1 MDNNFT
7 NRNNSCENED
17 DLFDSIRNLLT
28 NSKIKEMGYDYQ
40 EANNEKLEDNM
51 NVFKMVSDHY
61 YYENFHSDIL
71 RFFLCP
77 DEKHKEGTVFL
88 FAFIDYLNTSFKDK
102 IFIPKHNYESAIVE
116 REQREQREQGR
127 IDILIKSDATKHCVI
142 IENKMN
148 NASDTER
155 QLPKYYDAMVGNGY
169 TVDAIVYL
177 PLDVNK
183 RPDQLSWNETD
194 KQHVLPLL
202 CVLPAYQKTGISLV
216 DGWILPCIQKT
227 RNIDCISVLR
237 QYAEL
242 IKQLNKDIM
251 NDIILGKFYQ
261 FLKDEKE
268 NIDINTV
275 QSVQNFTNDLSTY
288 MAKRLLDH
296 YRQGDESKRDYE
308 AWNWHQKPQHF
319 GIIFHSENVWYKVDV
334 WSSIS
339 GYSIFVF
346 GQEKITNNRLI
357 DWAEGM
363 KSLDGFNVNEKGEY
377 QKIDFSFYDE
387 EKVIKCVDALIIG
400 MRERLKQLKLID

>member
-17 DLFDSIRNLLT
+17 NLFDSIRNLLT
-28 NSKIKEMGYDYQ
+28 NSKIKEMDYDYQ

-51 NVFKMVSDHY
+51 NVFKMVSEHY

-116 REQREQREQGR
+116 REQGR
-127 IDILIKSDATKHCVI
+127 IDIRIKSDATKHCVI

-148 NASDTER
+148 NASDMER
-155 QLPKYYDAMVGNGY
+155 QLPRYYDAMVGNGY

-275 QSVQNFTNDLSTY
+275 QSVQNFTNDLPAY

-296 YRQGDESKRDYE
+296 YRQGDETKRDYE
-308 AWNWHQKPQHF
+308 AWNWHQAPQHF

-339 GYSIFVF
+339 GYSILVF

-387 EKVIKCVDALIIG
+387 EKVIKCVDALIID
-400 MRERLKQLKLID
+400 MRERLKQLMLID